1 MAINKKIKSFSPYN
15 YNIQYAK
22 PGAGLNQRG
31 KQYIKSSPV
40 NQEEYVITKKCA
52 KFFTFLSNE
61 INYRITDDCENKF
74 LKMVSKFSIRKDKII
89 KPYSDVYEISN
100 KLTLKEVTVKNENS
114 YDYTIIN
121 NRVIQINHNFGS
133 SIDAILLLNDVKYLN
148 FTMKKITDN
157 STQFILYE
165 DVFTNSGSFVKVLI
179 YPIEES
185 FNILDNIISYD
196 FYENNDLIFDE
207 VKNIIAIDN
216 KSGSSKLCPLVYNT
230 NDETYLLNGYDLN
243 PSYVSFNKGI
253 FNSRSSYKANI
264 SGLTEKLNQIINDN
278 LNIKEEVLYETNPEY
293 RQTKDL
299 INDYKNRSNLL
310 ETLNIEYD
318 IKKILLYKINGGL
331 FSKILTYNINDNN
344 LVWSIEDGN
353 YIVTIKHYMNSIVKV
368 ILDGS
373 GILDVDIYKIDNDT
387 IKINFGKHM
396 PTAYT
401 LNLFKVK

>member
-22 PGAGLNQRG
+22 PGAGLNQKG

-40 NQEEYVITKKCA
+40 NQEEYVITKRGA

-74 LKMVSKFSIRKDKII
+74 LKMVSKFSIRKDQII

-100 KLTLKEVTVKNENS
+100 KLTLKEIIVKNENS

-121 NRVIQINHNFGS
+121 NKVIQINHNFGS
-133 SIDAILLLNDVKYLN
+133 SIDAILLLNDGKYLN
-148 FTMKKITDN
+148 FSMKKITDN
-157 STQFILYE
+157 STQFILNE
-165 DVFTNSGSFVKVLI
+165 DVFTNFGSFIKVLI

-185 FNILDNIISYD
+185 FNVIDNIISYD
-196 FYENNDLIFDE
+196 FYENKDLIFDE

-216 KSGSSKLCPLVYNT
+216 KCGSSKICPLVYNT

-243 PSYVSFNKGI
+243 PSYVSFNKNI

-264 SGLTEKLNQIINDN
+264 LGLTKKLNQIINNN
-278 LNIKEEVLYETNPEY
+278 LNVKEEILYEINSEY
-293 RQTKDL
+293 KQIKDL
-299 INDYKNRSNLL
+299 INDYKNRLNLL

-318 IKKILLYKINGGL
+318 IKRILLYKINSGL

-344 LVWSIEDGN
+344 SIWSIEKRKLYSYN
-353 YIVTIKHYMNSIVKV
+353 
-368 ILDGS
+368 
-373 GILDVDIYKIDNDT
+373 
-387 IKINFGKHM
+387 
-396 PTAYT
+396 
-401 LNLFKVK
+401 

>member
-22 PGAGLNQRG
+22 PGAGLNQKG
-31 KQYIKSSPV
+31 KQYVKSSPV
-40 NQEEYVITKKCA
+40 NQEEYVITKRGA

-74 LKMVSKFSIRKDKII
+74 LKMVSKFSMRKDQII

-100 KLTLKEVTVKNENS
+100 KLTLKEITVKNENS

-121 NRVIQINHNFGS
+121 NKVIQINHNLGS
-133 SIDAILLLNDVKYLN
+133 SIDAILLLNGGKYLN
-148 FTMKKITDN
+148 FSMKRITDN
-157 STQFILYE
+157 STQFILNE
-165 DVFTNSGSFVKVLI
+165 DVFTNSGSFIKVLI

-185 FNILDNIISYD
+185 FNVLDNIISYD
-196 FYENNDLIFDE
+196 FYENKDLIFDE

-216 KSGSSKLCPLVYNT
+216 KCGSSKICPLVYNT

-243 PSYVSFNKGI
+243 PSYVSFNKNI

-264 SGLTEKLNQIINDN
+264 LGLTEKLNQIINNN
-278 LNIKEEVLYETNPEY
+278 LNVKEEILYEINSEY
-293 RQTKDL
+293 KQIKDL
-299 INDYKNRSNLL
+299 INDYKNRLNLL

-318 IKKILLYKINGGL
+318 IKKILLYKINSGL
-331 FSKILTYNINDNN
+331 FSKIITYNINDNN
-344 LVWSIEDGN
+344 SVWSIENGN

-373 GILDVDIYKIDNDT
+373 NILDVDIYKIDNDT
-387 IKINFGKHM
+387 IKINFGKNM